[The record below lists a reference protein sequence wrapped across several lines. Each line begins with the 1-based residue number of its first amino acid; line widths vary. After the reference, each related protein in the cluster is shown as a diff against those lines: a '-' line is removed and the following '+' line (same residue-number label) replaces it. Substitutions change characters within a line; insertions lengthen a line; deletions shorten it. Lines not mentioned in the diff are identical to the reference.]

1 MRPRRRISP
10 AADEFAR
17 SGKGTGE
24 ARRTVFD
31 EYLRELQKVTLLT
44 PAEEA
49 AFWQRYRHGGDV
61 ESRIRL
67 IEAYQPLVFKL
78 AMQLH
83 PPQAL
88 LMDTI
93 QEGTVGL
100 IEAVERFDPTRGV
113 RFSTFAVYR
122 IRGRMLNAFE
132 RRGAE
137 LSLDPLPAA
146 ARGAAPDVIPG
157 RRARIV
163 PSGGSPRAG
172 REEGVSLEHDESE
185 RQVPEEHLA
194 RHIGV
199 AERGLARAKQE
210 VTDGQLA
217 RSGLTLLLAEA
228 GGHHPRGRT
237 PPPPGAGPP

>member
-17 SGKGTGE
+17 SGRGTGE

-44 PAEEA
+44 SAEEA
-49 AFWQRYRHGGDV
+49 ALWQRYRNGGDA

-88 LMDTI
+88 VMDTI

-137 LSLDPLPAA
+137 LSLD
-146 ARGAAPDVIPG
+146 
-157 RRARIV
+157 
-163 PSGGSPRAG
+163 
-172 REEGVSLEHDESE
+172 
-185 RQVPEEHLA
+185 Q
-194 RHIGV
+194 
-199 AERGLARAKQE
+199 
-210 VTDGQLA
+210 
-217 RSGLTLLLAEA
+217 LLAEELVPGSALADLEAELSLMRVEDRVLYEQIRAAMA
-228 GGHHPRGRT
+228 GLPGREGAILRAFLTREDPREVASVLRISLSHFYRLQKHAIERVRAIIRA
-237 PPPPGAGPP
+237 PAPRPEAP

>member
-1 MRPRRRISP
+1 M
-10 AADEFAR
+10 
-17 SGKGTGE
+17 
-24 ARRTVFD
+24 FD
-31 EYLRELQKVTLLT
+31 EYLRELQKVHLLT
-44 PAEEA
+44 PTEEA
-49 AFWQRYRHGGDV
+49 ALWQRYRSAGDV

-137 LSLDPLPAA
+137 MSLD
-146 ARGAAPDVIPG
+146 
-157 RRARIV
+157 
-163 PSGGSPRAG
+163 
-172 REEGVSLEHDESE
+172 
-185 RQVPEEHLA
+185 Q
-194 RHIGV
+194 
-199 AERGLARAKQE
+199 
-210 VTDGQLA
+210 
-217 RSGLTLLLAEA
+217 LLAEELVPGSALGDLEAELSLARVEDRVLYEQIQAAIAELPGRERAILRAFLTREDPREVA
-228 GGHHPRGRT
+228 GVLRVSLSHFYRLQKQAIERVRVMIRAPAPRPGT
-237 PPPPGAGPP
+237 P